1 MKIAL
6 ISYEYPP
13 DTALGGIATYML
25 HAAKMLH
32 ERGHHV
38 EVFAASPT
46 QTGTFDDAGVTVHRI
61 RETERFG
68 FPFRIAPTFASRHAS
83 IGFDVVEAPE
93 YFADGAGAIQIVP
106 DIPLVVKLH
115 TPSYMLWLTTFGH
128 SRWMMARNYFAAVR
142 RGELPAWN
150 PRHGHERICALAADE
165 VAAPCQAIAD
175 EVVRAWDLPRWTT
188 AVVPNVYEPSES
200 LLQIDPHTDT
210 KTVTFVGRLEVRKGV
225 ITFATAIPLILKKNP
240 KLRFRFVGRSVEI
253 RKGVEMVDQLK
264 KMLAG
269 CEKSVEFTGP
279 LPLDQM
285 PRMLSQTDIC
295 VFPSVWENFP
305 NVCLEAMSA
314 ARGVV
319 GSSAGGMKEILDN
332 GAVGRLVAPN
342 QPRELAEKVLE
353 LAANPALRIELGIKA
368 RARVLSEYCPARVGR
383 LQEESYQRAISRRRK
398 SGPRAFPDSGVRKSA
413 G

>member
-46 QTGTFDDAGVTVHRI
+46 QTGTFDDGGVIVHRI

-83 IGFDVVEAPE
+83 IGFDVAEAPE
-93 YFADGAGAIQIVP
+93 YFADGAGAIQLVP
-106 DIPLVVKLH
+106 DMPLVVKLH
-115 TPSYMLWLTTFGH
+115 TPSYLLWRITFGH
-128 SRWMMARNYFAAVR
+128 SRLVMARNYFASVR
-142 RGELPAWN
+142 RGELPPWN
-150 PRHGHERICALAADE
+150 PNHGQERACALAADE

-175 EVVRAWDLPRWTT
+175 EVAQAWDLPRWMTP
-188 AVVPNVYEPSES
+188 VVPNVYEPSEA
-200 LLQIDPHTDT
+200 LLKIDPHTDS
-210 KTVTFVGRLEVRKGV
+210 KIVTFVGRLEVRKGV
-225 ITFATAIPLILKKNP
+225 VTFAAAIPLILRENP
-240 KLRFRFVGRSVEI
+240 NLRFRFVGRSVEL
-253 RKGVEMVDQLK
+253 RKGVEMVDHLK
-264 KMLAG
+264 QMLAG
-269 CEKSVEFTGP
+269 HEKSVEFTGP
-279 LPLDQM
+279 VPLDRVPQM
-285 PRMLSQTDIC
+285 LAETDIC
-295 VFPSVWENFP
+295 VFPSIWENFP

-314 ARGVV
+314 GRGVV
-319 GSSAGGMKEILDN
+319 GSSAGGMKEILGE

-342 QPRELAEKVLE
+342 QPRELADKVLD
-353 LAANPALRIELGIKA
+353 LGANPQMRMELGIKA
-368 RARVLSEYCPARVGR
+368 RARVLSEYCPARVGQ
-383 LQEESYQRAISRRRK
+383 LQEESYRRAISRRRK
-398 SGPRAFPDSGVRKSA
+398 SGPRAFRDSNVQKNA